1 MNSKRFWL
9 KTNVLEYSIFP
20 QLPSFCGIAACCGAL
35 SCILDR
41 QITEAMMHSRYGV
54 GLYTKLNA
62 PATCSPE
69 NFANLPRSGLGF
81 SNWDAIRLCNSVLL
95 DEGKKPSTALLCG
108 DDLVRETADLSGPQ
122 RLFEWLQQDSC
133 QVIIH
138 TVNHYSLIAGASKLP
153 LNSHHYLLVADSA
166 RRSGPLR
173 SLALG
178 DLITLAG
185 QDARFGFILVSDRT
199 IPRDVFSSWT
209 SAMIPPEVIEQ
220 QRFVRIDE
228 S

>member
-9 KTNVLEYSIFP
+9 KANVLEYSIFP

-41 QITEAMMHSRYGV
+41 QITEEMLHFRYGV

-69 NFANLPRSGLGF
+69 NFASLPRSGPGF
-81 SNWDAIRLCNSVLL
+81 SNWDVIRLCNSVLL
-95 DEGKKPSTALLCG
+95 DEGKNPSTALLCG
-108 DDLVRETADLSGPQ
+108 DDLLRETADLSQRQ
-122 RLFEWLQQDSC
+122 RLFEWLQHDSC
-133 QVIIH
+133 QIIIH
-138 TVNHYSLIAGASKLP
+138 TVNHYSLVAGASKLP
-153 LNSHHYLLVADSA
+153 LDGDHYLLMADSA

-173 SLALG
+173 SLAMR
-178 DLITLAG
+178 DIISLAG
-185 QDARFGFILVSDRT
+185 DDERYGFILISDRT
-199 IPRDVFSSWT
+199 IAPDVFSSWT
-209 SAMIPPEVIEQ
+209 SAMTPPEVTEQ
-220 QRFVRIDE
+220 QRFVRIDK

>member
-41 QITEAMMHSRYGV
+41 QIIEEMLHSKYGV

-69 NFANLPRSGLGF
+69 HFASLTRSGPGF
-81 SNWDAIRLCNSVLL
+81 SNWDVIRLCNSVLL
-95 DEGKKPSTALLCG
+95 DEGKNPSTVLLCG
-108 DDLVRETADLSGPQ
+108 DDFVRETEDLSRRE
-122 RLFEWLQQDSC
+122 RLFGWLCDDSC
-133 QVIIH
+133 QIIVH
-138 TVNHYSLIAGASKLP
+138 TVNHYTLVAGASKLP
-153 LNSHHYLLVADSA
+153 LDGDHYLLLADSA
-166 RRSGPLR
+166 RHSGPLK
-173 SLALG
+173 SLSVG
-178 DLITLAG
+178 DVMTLAR
-185 QDARFGFILVSDRT
+185 QDERYGFILISDRT
-199 IPRDVFSSWT
+199 IARDLFRSWT
-209 SAMIPPEVIEQ
+209 SAMTPPEVIEL
-220 QRFVRIDE
+220 QRFARIDK